1 MVKLAPDILGH
12 WDAPTVCV
20 LVGAM
25 VNSLFYF
32 LYLSCCPFHS
42 VFLDFSQIRGGGRE
56 RERGRKGGRERGG
69 LERDGGGG
77 DRQR

>member
-12 WDAPTVCV
+12 WGAPTVCG

-32 LYLSCCPFHS
+32 LHLSCCPFHG
-42 VFLDFSQIRGGGRE
+42 VLLDFSQIRGGGRE
-56 RERGRKGGRERGG
+56 GGRKGAEKEGG
-69 LERDGGGG
+69 
-77 DRQR
+77 